1 MEIGCEYSQLIIPN
15 DLSYAPIAGA
25 YVGSVSDQIGFD
37 EHDRT
42 SLQAAI
48 IEAIRT
54 IIENIFEPGDRQTL
68 TISCERVPGGLK
80 ISIREKGLP
89 FDPEELIRHK
99 SGLSSGTRRTD
110 AGMFLMRDVVDEVVV
125 HNLGPEGTEIHLIK
139 YLRNQTLDDYI
150 AACEPERFRPPSRS
164 RKILKKS
171 DFRVRLMRA
180 GEAVEVAKL
189 IYRAYGYSYFYEYA
203 YYPERIID
211 LNASGEMI
219 SALAVTSEGEIAGH
233 CAIFNSEEDSGVAE
247 IGLAVVRPE
256 FRGSGCLLELTKF
269 LLNQAQSKGFSALY
283 IRAVTAHTFSQRV
296 ARRLGFETCA
306 ILLGYI
312 ASTVSFKEINEQ
324 LSQRETFVVAYQ
336 YIQET
341 DDIRIYAPLQHRSF
355 ITKVYKHLGVNAKT
369 IVPENHAGTAPTGES
384 VFKIKSSFFMPAG
397 VATIEIIQY
406 GANILSEIRSLLK
419 QLCLKRYDLIVMY
432 LNMCDPGTFY
442 LTEEF
447 ERLGFFFSG
456 ILPGVSGGEALILQY
471 LNNVPIDYGQI
482 KIHSKIG
489 REILDYISQKDPN
502 RG

>member
-1 MEIGCEYSQLIIPN
+1 ML
-15 DLSYAPIAGA
+15 
-25 YVGSVSDQIGFD
+25 
-37 EHDRT
+37 
-42 SLQAAI
+42 
-48 IEAIRT
+48 
-54 IIENIFEPGDRQTL
+54 
-68 TISCERVPGGLK
+68 
-80 ISIREKGLP
+80 
-89 FDPEELIRHK
+89 
-99 SGLSSGTRRTD
+99 
-110 AGMFLMRDVVDEVVV
+110 LMRDAVDEVVV
-125 HNLGPEGTEIHLIK
+125 HNLGPEGTEIHLVK
-139 YLRNQTLDDYI
+139 YARNQTLDDYI

-164 RKILKKS
+164 PKILKKS
-171 DFRVRLMRA
+171 DFRVRLMQA

-203 YYPERIID
+203 YYPERIMD

-219 SALAVTSEGEIAGH
+219 SALGVTSEEEIAGH
-233 CAIFNSEEDSGVAE
+233 CAIFNSEQDSGVAE
-247 IGLAVVRPE
+247 IGLAAVRPE
-256 FRGSGCLLELTKF
+256 YRGNGCLLELTKF
-269 LLNQAQSKGFSALY
+269 LLNKAQSKGFSALY

-324 LSQRETFVVAYQ
+324 LSQRETFVVGYQ
-336 YIQET
+336 YIQKT
-341 DDIRIYAPLQHRSF
+341 NDIRIYAPLQHRSF
-355 ITKVYKHLGVNAKT
+355 ITKLYKHLGVNAKT
-369 IVPENHAGTAPTGES
+369 IVPENHAGTALTGES

-397 VATIEIIQY
+397 VATIEIIRY

-471 LNNVPIDYGQI
+471 LNNVPIDYSLI

-489 REILDYISQKDPN
+489 RELLDYISQKDPN